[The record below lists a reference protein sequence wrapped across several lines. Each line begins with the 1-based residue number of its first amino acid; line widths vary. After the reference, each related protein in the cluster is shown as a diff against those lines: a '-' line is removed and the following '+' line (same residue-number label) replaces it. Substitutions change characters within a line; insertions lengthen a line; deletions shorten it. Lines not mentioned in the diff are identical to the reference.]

1 MKRSNTSTESQRNAY
16 KKYNEKR
23 ECFALMYSLTD
34 IAEGKRLRAYINSI
48 DTSANAYLKELVK
61 RDLDSK
67 GIPYVKEE

>member
-1 MKRSNTSTESQRNAY
+1 
-16 KKYNEKR
+16 
-23 ECFALMYSLTD
+23 MYSLTD